1 MRVYRIAIL
10 MFLTM
15 SATVAGAQGFFA
27 YTDSLF
33 KAGNECY
40 AEVGNKMELNRIIKA
55 YRKALDERR
64 KNGFLSEKTVDS
76 LTYLQLYKLMGDYH
90 YLNTDV
96 DEESFSKAETYF
108 KAGMNFAQ
116 SGKAKGYQTIYH
128 DQYILHQELGQLY
141 YKWGRYRDAYNE
153 MELALEEVSKYY
165 SPYDDEVL
173 DQIGQLAICR
183 ARIAQNEAD
192 FDEALDE
199 IQFVIDEYR
208 DKSTER
214 YGEAL
219 RKKGKILMLRRERLG
234 TSDAGE
240 AVRCYKKYFEI
251 KRADALARF
260 ATMNTEQREQ
270 YWMRIRP
277 FVVDCSRLEDV
288 DAAFIYDVVLFCKG
302 LSLEYSQNRSPQIV
316 TWKQVQKK
324 LQSND
329 CAIEFVQYERGDEKQ
344 LGALVLHGKGEP
356 CFVRIGG
363 VEDIKHTPLRD
374 GGTIGTA
381 IAVDDHRMKD
391 KLYSDT
397 VAFSVIWTDEL
408 CDAIGKDTKRIYF
421 AADGIIHQMAV
432 EYMLEGYDIYRLTS
446 TRQLLHKPSQR
457 VGNKI
462 LIVGNVNFNET
473 SGYYDDDDLGND
485 GTAYIYLKSM
495 DVQVAPLPGTK
506 VEADTIFQRL
516 DEMGLTVTILSDT
529 AATEERFTDI
539 AGDYSYIHISTH
551 GYLVS
556 EMPEGTDLKPATY
569 DESMSRN
576 GLILAGVNVA
586 LKTSGFDPSWRDG
599 ILSAREISQLELSG
613 TDVVVLSACHS
624 GQGYL
629 TDDGIYGVQRGL
641 KNAGV
646 KVMIVSLWSVDDRA
660 TARLMRSFY
669 SYLQTDD
676 IHTAFIKARRDLIY
690 SENQE
695 IRSFDPARLAG
706 TKSTNWR
713 FDKPRYYDAFIL
725 IDIF

>member
-1 MRVYRIAIL
+1 MKAFRIAIL
-10 MFLTM
+10 VFLTM
-15 SATVAGAQGFFA
+15 MTATVGAQGFYA

-33 KAGNECY
+33 KAGNYCY
-40 AEVGNKMELNRIIKA
+40 AEVGNKMELDRIIKA

-64 KNGFLSEKTVDS
+64 KNGFLSEKTLDS

-96 DEESFSKAETYF
+96 DEESYAKAETYF
-108 KAGMNFAQ
+108 KAGMQFAQ

-141 YKWGRYRDAYNE
+141 YKWKKYQEAYEE

-183 ARIAQNEAD
+183 ARIAQSEAD

-199 IQFVIDEYR
+199 IQFVIDEYQ

-240 AVRCYKKYFEI
+240 ALKCYKKYFEI

-260 ATMNTEQREQ
+260 AIMNAEEREQ

-277 FVVDCSRLEDV
+277 FMVDCSRLEGV
-288 DAAFIYDVVLFCKG
+288 DAAFVYDVVLFCKG
-302 LSLEYSQNRSPQIV
+302 LSLEYSQNRNPKIV
-316 TWKQVQKK
+316 TWQQVQKK
-324 LQSND
+324 LKAED
-329 CAIEFVQYERGDEKQ
+329 CAIEFVQYERDGVKQ
-344 LGALVLHGKGEP
+344 LGALVLRKTGEP
-356 CFVRIGG
+356 RFVKIG
-363 VEDIKHTPLRD
+363 VVDDIKNTPLKD

-381 IAVDDHRMKD
+381 ISVDDHRMKD
-391 KLYSDT
+391 RLYSDT
-397 VAFSVIWTDEL
+397 VAFSVIWTNEL
-408 CDAIGKDTKRIYF
+408 REAISSNTQRIFF
-421 AADGIIHQMAV
+421 AADGIIHQIAI

-446 TRQLLHKPSQR
+446 TRQLLNRSSQS
-457 VGNKI
+457 VGDRI
-462 LIVGNVNFNET
+462 LIIGNVNFNQA
-473 SGYYDDDDLGND
+473 SDDYDSDDADND
-485 GTAYIYLKSM
+485 GIAYYYLKSM
-495 DVQVAPLPGTK
+495 DVHVDPLPGTK
-506 VEADTIFQRL
+506 VEADTIMQRL
-516 DEMGLTVTILSDT
+516 DEMGLTVKILSDT

-539 AGDYSYIHISTH
+539 ANEYSYIHISTH

-556 EMPEGTDLKPATY
+556 EMPEGTDLKPATF

-576 GLILAGVNVA
+576 GLILAGANAA
-586 LKTSGFDPSWRDG
+586 LQTNGFDPSWRDG
-599 ILSAREISQLELSG
+599 ILSAREISQLDLSG

-646 KVMIVSLWSVDDRA
+646 KAMIVSLWSVDDRA

-676 IHTAFIKARRDLIY
+676 IHTAFMKARNDLIH
-690 SENQE
+690 SENQD
-695 IRSFDPARLAG
+695 IRRFDPARLAG
-706 TKSTNWR
+706 AKSSNR
-713 FDKPRYYDAFIL
+713 KFDKPRYYDAFIL

>member
-1 MRVYRIAIL
+1 MKVFRIAIL
-10 MFLTM
+10 VFLTM
-15 SATVAGAQGFFA
+15 MTAAVGAQGFYA

-33 KAGNECY
+33 KAGNYCY
-40 AEVGNKMELNRIIKA
+40 AEVGNKMELDRIIKA

-64 KNGFLSEKTVDS
+64 KNGFLSEKTLDS

-96 DEESFSKAETYF
+96 DDESYAKAETYF
-108 KAGMNFAQ
+108 KAGMQFAQ

-141 YKWGRYRDAYNE
+141 YKWEKYQEAYEE

-183 ARIAQNEAD
+183 ARIAQSEAD

-199 IQFVIDEYR
+199 IQFVIDEYQ

-240 AVRCYKKYFEI
+240 AVKCYKKYFEI

-260 ATMNTEQREQ
+260 ATMNAEEREQ

-277 FVVDCSRLEDV
+277 FMVDCSRLEGV

-302 LSLEYSQNRSPQIV
+302 LSLEYSQNRNPKIV
-316 TWKQVQKK
+316 TWQQVQKK
-324 LQSND
+324 LKADD
-329 CAIEFVQYERGDEKQ
+329 CAIEFVQYERDGAKQ
-344 LGALVLHGKGEP
+344 LGALVLRKTGEP
-356 CFVRIGG
+356 RFVKIGL
-363 VEDIKHTPLRD
+363 VDDIKNTPLKD

-381 IAVDDHRMKD
+381 ISVDDHRMKD
-391 KLYSDT
+391 RLYSDT
-397 VAFSVIWTDEL
+397 VAFSVIWTNEL
-408 CDAIGKDTKRIYF
+408 CEAIGNGTQRIFF
-421 AADGIIHQMAV
+421 AADGIIHQIAI
-432 EYMLEGYDIYRLTS
+432 EYMLEGYNIYRLTS
-446 TRQLLHKPSQR
+446 TRQLLNRSSQT
-457 VGNKI
+457 VGDRI
-462 LIVGNVNFNET
+462 LIIGNVNFNQA
-473 SGYYDDDDLGND
+473 SDDYDSDDTDND
-485 GTAYIYLKSM
+485 GIAYYYLKSM
-495 DVQVAPLPGTK
+495 DVHVDPLPGTK
-506 VEADTIFQRL
+506 VEADTIMQRL
-516 DEMGLTVTILSDT
+516 DEMGLTVKILSDT

-539 AGDYSYIHISTH
+539 ANEYSYIHISTH

-576 GLILAGVNVA
+576 GLILAGANAA
-586 LKTSGFDPSWRDG
+586 LQTNGFDPSWRDG
-599 ILSAREISQLELSG
+599 ILSAREISQLDLSG

-646 KVMIVSLWSVDDRA
+646 KAMIVSLWSVDDRA

-676 IHTAFIKARRDLIY
+676 IHTAFMKARNDLIH
-690 SENQE
+690 SENQD
-695 IRSFDPARLAG
+695 IRRFDPARLAG
-706 TKSTNWR
+706 AKSSNR
-713 FDKPRYYDAFIL
+713 KFDKPRYYDAFIL